1 MKRKPLG
8 LILLVVAIALPSF
21 ALLLQ
26 VTGAA
31 KAFSALASLLSP
43 LLIGI
48 CVAFV
53 VNIPMSALERR
64 ILKLSKTKKRATLV
78 LVRGVS
84 ILFSIILVVC
94 IFALVLVLIIPET
107 KHAILQLINNIPE
120 YMSALSEF
128 FSRISEL
135 LHLAPSENTL
145 DWSAVRDTLRDVFL
159 KYGSGIINATVDA
172 AFGLIQLITTAVLS
186 LIIAIY
192 LLASKENIFAGL
204 ARLCLAFFSNEAT
217 KKFFSFLRLVSDTFR
232 SYITG
237 QLTEAVILGSLCFLG
252 MTVFSFPYAVM
263 TASLVAV
270 TALVPVFGAL
280 IGAAGGALMILTVSP
295 TKAFWFLVFI
305 LILQQLENNLI
316 YPRVVGKSVGLPAMW
331 VLVSATAGGALLGVG
346 GLLAGV
352 PIASVIYSL
361 ASSSKNEAPTDEP
374 SEDESEEEIEAI
386 PEGIDEYEIK
396 DEVPQEIKWKR
407 KIKK

>member
-8 LILLVVAIALPSF
+8 LILLIAVAALPAF

-26 VTGAA
+26 ATGVA
-31 KAFSALASLLSP
+31 KALSALVSMLAP

-48 CVAFV
+48 CIAFV
-53 VNIPMSALERR
+53 VNIPMSAMEKQL
-64 ILKLSKTKKRATLV
+64 LKLSKTKKRASLV
-78 LVRGVS
+78 LARGVS
-84 ILFSIILVVC
+84 IFFSIILVIAV
-94 IFALVLVLIIPET
+94 FALVLLLIIPET

-120 YMSALSEF
+120 YMTALSEF
-128 FSRISEL
+128 FARISEL

-145 DWSAVRDTLRDVFL
+145 DWGVVRDTLRDVFL
-159 KYGSGIINATVDA
+159 KYGSGILNATVDA
-172 AFGLIQLITTAVLS
+172 AFNIIQIISSAVLS

-192 LLASKENIFAGL
+192 LLASKESIFAGI

-217 KKFFSFLRLVSDTFR
+217 KKFFSFLKLVSDTFR

-237 QLTEAVILGSLCFLG
+237 QLTEAVILGTLCFLG
-252 MTVFSFPYAVM
+252 MTALSFPYAVM

-295 TKAFWFLVFI
+295 IKAFWFLVFI
-305 LILQQLENNLI
+305 LVLQQLENNLI

-331 VLVSATAGGALLGVG
+331 VLVSATVGGALLGVG

-352 PIASVIYSL
+352 PIASVIYYL
-361 ASSSKNEAPTDEP
+361 ATSSKGNSTENEEQN
-374 SEDESEEEIEAI
+374 EKSEEALDVI
-386 PEGIDEYEIK
+386 EGIDEYEIK
-396 DEVPQEIKWKR
+396 DEVPIEIKRKR
-407 KIKK
+407 KLKK